1 MNWLECDGGNLL
13 EIIIV
18 VGNYC
23 PICHKCYSDD
33 DWDSKMVQCASC
45 ESWVHAKCEELTGK
59 SDVSGLILSQLNYNV
74 SLYIIFFVVKKNL
87 KGRSLS

>member
-1 MNWLECDGGNLL
+1 
-13 EIIIV
+13 
-18 VGNYC
+18 
-23 PICHKCYSDD
+23 
-33 DWDSKMVQCASC
+33 MVQCASC

-74 SLYIIFFVVKKNL
+74 SLFIIFFVVKKNL